1 MSSAA
6 RNLTP
11 GHNIGNSNE
20 KRFCSFNGFM
30 IQVFVVQ
37 SKLNTHSCS
46 SPFSIAPGIRLH
58 PRFAFLTN
66 NHLADY
72 WVFAIATCTYLILA
86 NHKHQSS
93 WIQDHRSII
102 WVLPWVLSVL
112 WAIIGLAVVGYGDI
126 GAWCWFTS
134 DRTRLFVNFI
144 PRWIII
150 ITILCL
156 YLRLYFIIHTAH
168 SRFMSFDED
177 AAGSLQMSGDGS
189 HVRSAPRVSINMNSK
204 GSKNNDASSNSS
216 RNGLKSSEVDV
227 EVAVVPTHNRIPKP
241 SPHLKRISYQM
252 MTYPLVYMLIWTIP
266 TTIRIYQATTGHR
279 APFGIAT
286 VDKACIVIQGL
297 ADALVYGLNERTWVI
312 WRDFL
317 MGRGRASNA

>member
-1 MSSAA
+1 M
-6 RNLTP
+6 
-11 GHNIGNSNE
+11 GYNIGNSDE
-20 KRFCSFNGFM
+20 KGFCSFNGFM

-37 SKLNTHSCS
+37 T
-46 SPFSIAPGIRLH
+46 
-58 PRFAFLTN
+58 
-66 NHLADY
+66 DY
-72 WVFAIATCTYLILA
+72 WVLAIALCTYLILA
-86 NHKHQSS
+86 NHKHQST

-102 WVLPWVLSVL
+102 WVLPWALSIL
-112 WAIIGLAVVGYGDI
+112 WATIGLAVVGYGNI

-134 DRTRLFVNFI
+134 DRTRLLVNFI
-144 PRWIII
+144 PRWLII
-150 ITILCL
+150 ITIIGL
-156 YLRLYFIIHTAH
+156 YLRLYFIIHKAH

-177 AAGSLQMSGDGS
+177 ATGSFQMSGHAS
-189 HVRSAPRVSINMNSK
+189 HVRSAPRVPINMNSK
-204 GSKNNDASSNSS
+204 GSSSNDSSSNSS
-216 RNGLKSSEVDV
+216 RNELKSPEADV
-227 EVAVVPTHNRIPKP
+227 EIVVAPTHNRIPKS

-266 TTIRIYQATTGHR
+266 TTIRIYQAMTGRR

-317 MGRGRASNA
+317 MGRGRASKA